1 MNKLRKLWRRLR
13 SKLNDPRPR
22 PCSACGETSEVIP
35 GSVLWPELISEWELT
50 PEWAEYFDQREGH
63 CCGKC
68 QVSLRSQSL
77 ARGILRA
84 GIRLTNVNA
93 PCLRAL
99 CAVPAFRALH
109 QAEINSAGGLH
120 PFLADLPNLR
130 YSEFG
135 GMMPGVASEDLMAL
149 SYETDSLDLV
159 ITSESLEHI
168 PDVTAVL
175 REILRVLRPGG
186 FHVFTVPLVWDRAR
200 SRTRASLR
208 DGKIVHH
215 LPPSYH
221 GRTGI
226 KADDMLVFHE
236 FGRDFV
242 AWCKNAGFE
251 TEVLHDPNNPA
262 LLSLL
267 TRKPAI
273 RASDIHARSPQA
285 LRPTA

>member
-1 MNKLRKLWRRLR
+1 VQFFRYSYVTLLRKLWRRWR
-13 SKLNDPRPR
+13 VKPIGYEYGVCPV
-22 PCSACGETSEVIP
+22 CGETAAIVP
-35 GSVLWPELISEWELT
+35 GSVLWPELIAEWELT

-63 CCGKC
+63 RCGKC

-84 GIRLTNVNA
+84 GFQLIHVNA
-93 PCLRAL
+93 LSLRAL
-99 CAVPAFRALH
+99 CQEPAFRSLH

-120 PFLADLPNLR
+120 PFLAELPNLR

-135 GMMPGVASEDLMAL
+135 GMIPGVPSEDLMAL
-149 SYETDSLDLV
+149 SYATDSLDMV

-175 REILRVLRPGG
+175 REIHRVLRPGG
-186 FHVFTVPLVWDRAR
+186 FHVFTVPIVWDRAH

-215 LPPSYH
+215 FPPSYH

-226 KADDMLVFHE
+226 KADDLLVFHE
-236 FGRDFV
+236 FGRDFIGR
-242 AWCKNAGFE
+242 CKTAGFE
-251 TEVLHDPNNPA
+251 TEVLHHPQNPA

-267 TRKPAI
+267 TRKPA
-273 RASDIHARSPQA
+273 AGA
-285 LRPTA
+285 